1 MKALAKFTIGALAF
15 PLLTLGCSTKKYD
28 SWSECILEESK
39 SPTSSS
45 EWISIYCN
53 SNYTPTTREKQAS
66 DRAFGLTDNPN
77 EINEAAATE
86 VESGNFEEHEDFE
99 AIAKKFGGRAAG
111 QEHKN

>member
-15 PLLTLGCSTKKYD
+15 PLLILGCSTKKYD

-66 DRAFGLTDNPN
+66 DRAFDRTDNPN
-77 EINEAAATE
+77 EINEAVATE
-86 VESGNFEEHEDFE
+86 FEFGNVDENEEFET
-99 AIAKKFGGRAAG
+99 IAEKFGGRSVE
-111 QEHKN
+111 QEHK